1 MKKKFFRGKNY
12 RIPKDDKVKV
22 AGYTKGRTKI
32 THNTKSNMS
41 KGNNLINYSRQP
53 GNAYTDPKTGKTIAY
68 KTTMKKTDKNLKRS
82 LNNTVRPLL
91 ENNFFGGN
99 NEVFV
104 TLTYAK
110 TMSDLLQLTVDYD
123 KFWRKLCNIYSHLEL
138 ACIYVKEIQ
147 KDRYSWH
154 IHSII
159 KEVNGKYLHIP
170 FDELTKL
177 WGLGNVW
184 INRVSPRFDNSNY
197 EISIDKEMQHLKF
210 GNVHSYNKVIDYMC
224 KTKSKKGVFPSG
236 AKIHGNKGKLKG
248 PVISMMTYKEVHQA
262 ILKNS
267 KCVNSDTTLIFDD
280 YTSDFLNR
288 VKHEYWVE
296 DTSDKP
302 NNKDD
307 KSTLGGTKDD
317 K

>member
-1 MKKKFFRGKNY
+1 MKKRFIRGKNY
-12 RIPKDDKVKV
+12 LIPKNDIVK
-22 AGYTKGRTKI
+22 AARYTKGRTKL
-32 THNTKSNMS
+32 THSTKNNNR
-41 KGNNLINYSRQP
+41 KGFNLSGYSRQS
-53 GNAYTDPKTGKTIAY
+53 GNLYKDPKTGKTIAY
-68 KTTMKKTDKNLKRS
+68 KTTAIKTDKNLKSS
-82 LNNTVRPLL
+82 LKNTVRPLL

-110 TMSDLLQLTVDYD
+110 TMGDLLQLTVDYD

-236 AKIHGNKGKLKG
+236 SKIHGNKGKLKG
-248 PVISMMTYKEVHQA
+248 PVISILTYEEAHQT

>member
-248 PVISMMTYKEVHQA
+248 PVISVMTYEEANKN
-262 ILKNS
+262 ILKDY
-267 KCVNSDTTLIFDD
+267 KCVNSDTTLVFDD
-280 YTSDFLNR
+280 YTSEFLNC
-288 VKHEYWVE
+288 VKHEYWI
-296 DTSDKP
+296 KP
-302 NNKDD
+302 TQNKENKDNNED
-307 KSTLGGTKDD
+307 N
-317 K
+317 